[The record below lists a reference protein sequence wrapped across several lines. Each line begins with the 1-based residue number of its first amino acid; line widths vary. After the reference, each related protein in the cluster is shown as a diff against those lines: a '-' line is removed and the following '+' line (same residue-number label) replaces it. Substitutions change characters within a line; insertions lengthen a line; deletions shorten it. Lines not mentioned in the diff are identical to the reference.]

1 MKKLICVRM
10 AVPAL
15 WAMTTA
21 CWADGLVQPIPQDV
35 LVTTTRV
42 AFREMDAP
50 YAVEVHTREDIQASG
65 AMTLYDYLAKFSG
78 LQVGSAFGNKEAP
91 LLNMRGYG
99 FENGYQNMVVSLN
112 GQRLNAIDQSSP
124 ILSAISLDA
133 IEKIEI
139 SRGVGSSLYGDGAMA
154 GVVEITT
161 RALDGYRV
169 QAHAGSYGATG
180 VAAQAAQTFE
190 RVQVEA
196 GIEDRRFDGY
206 VQPDAQGQR
215 DGSKAGNWR
224 LGLIWQTQEG
234 LKLKASMARSDIDG
248 RYNDYFTAAQWRQ
261 DPFVNRG
268 INRQRYNQATD
279 GVSME
284 MPIGGTMRMGLSH
297 QEQTRTSD
305 LLTWYGSTIRYDYRQ
320 TSDEVHLNGKH
331 DHLSWRTG
339 VQQAKASREDGVGR
353 VHKDNRAYFANLH
366 YSQESRTWMLGIR
379 REKVSY
385 LYTQPSSADLGNSH
399 DLPMWEVGLNQT
411 LSSTSSWFA
420 TYAKSRL
427 APDVDRFYSA
437 IYDTNPPY
445 QVVGQ
450 SFNGFVVPAQA
461 ATWTLGYNHQTTR
474 NRLKLAVFRADLKNE
489 IYLEPV
495 TYSNTNIDRSHK
507 YGLEIQ
513 DQWAVR
519 PGLAARA
526 TYTYT
531 VAKIDSADSTDA
543 AYNGKNLPGVS
554 RDTLLWGLRWQPQ
567 PRHVVNV
574 SQVWRGSA
582 YAFKDFSNTYAIR
595 QPIYRSTDVSY
606 EYRWD
611 RQTQFFVAVN
621 NLLQQNNAIVVGST
635 TPTNLTGFYAIDFA
649 RTWLLGLR
657 HQF

>member
-1 MKKLICVRM
+1 MKKFIRVRM

-15 WAMTTA
+15 CAMA
-21 CWADGLVQPIPQDV
+21 AASGASGAEQPIPPDV

-65 AMTLYDYLAKFSG
+65 AISLYDYLAKFSG

-99 FENGYQNMVVSLN
+99 FENGFQNMVVSLN

-124 ILSAISLDA
+124 LLSAISLGT

-154 GVVEITT
+154 GVVEIITKP
-161 RALDGYRV
+161 LDGYRA
-169 QAHAGSYGATG
+169 QAYTGSYGATG
-180 VAAQAAQTFE
+180 MGVQAAQKFHQI
-190 RVQVEA
+190 QVEA
-196 GIEDRRFDGY
+196 GMDDRRFDGY
-206 VQPDAQGQR
+206 VRPDAQGQR
-215 DGSKAGNWR
+215 DSSKAGNWY
-224 LGLIWQTQEG
+224 LGMGWQSEQG

-248 RYNDYFTAAQWRQ
+248 RYNDYFTAAQWKL
-261 DPFVNRG
+261 DPFVNKG
-268 INRQRYNQATD
+268 INRQRYNQAND
-279 GVSME
+279 GLSLE
-284 MPIGGTMRMGLSH
+284 LPLGQAIRFGLSH

-305 LLTWYGSTIRYDYRQ
+305 LLTWYGSVIRYDYRQ
-320 TSDEVHLNGKH
+320 TSDELHLNGKH
-331 DHLSWRTG
+331 ANVSWRTG
-339 VQQAKASREDGVGR
+339 VQQTKASRDDGVGR
-353 VHKDNRAYFANLH
+353 VHKDNRAYYANLH

-385 LYTQPSSADLGNSH
+385 LYTQPSSAELGNSH
-399 DLPMWEVGLNQT
+399 ELPMWEVGLNQT
-411 LSSTSSWFA
+411 LSTHSSWFA

-437 IYDTNPPY
+437 VYDTNY

-450 SFNGFVVPAQA
+450 NFNGFVVPAQA
-461 ATWTLGYNHQTTR
+461 ATWTLGYNHQTNQ
-474 NRLKLAVFRADLKNE
+474 NRFKASVFRADLKNE

-513 DQWAVR
+513 DRWSVR
-519 PGLAARA
+519 PGLMARIN
-526 TYTYT
+526 YTYT

-543 AYNGKNLPGVS
+543 TYNGKNLPGVS
-554 RDTLLWGLRWQPQ
+554 RDTLLWGLRWQPHAQ
-567 PRHVVNV
+567 HVLNV

-582 YAFKDFSNTYAIR
+582 YAFKDFSNTYALR
-595 QPIYRSTDVSY
+595 QPIYRSSDVSY

-611 RQTQFFVAVN
+611 RQTQLFVAIN
-621 NLLQQNNAIVVGST
+621 NLLQQNNAILVGSS

-649 RTWLLGLR
+649 RTWLLGVR